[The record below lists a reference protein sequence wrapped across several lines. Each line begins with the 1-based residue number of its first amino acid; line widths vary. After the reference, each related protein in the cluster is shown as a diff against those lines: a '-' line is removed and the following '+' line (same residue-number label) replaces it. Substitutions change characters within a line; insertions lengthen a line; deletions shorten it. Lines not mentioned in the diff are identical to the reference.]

1 MARTVQFQV
10 DMVSV
15 HIPHTELGATANPR
29 QVGRGG
35 TPATRVKQI
44 LEAREELVLR
54 LRFASVRRPQS
65 RSQVARFLGLSDRT
79 VRCIERQ
86 ALRKLRLDA
95 LGPVGAGWQGW
106 DEV

>member
-1 MARTVQFQV
+1 MN
-10 DMVSV
+10 
-15 HIPHTELGATANPR
+15 E
-29 QVGRGG
+29 
-35 TPATRVKQI
+35 I

-54 LRFASVRRPQS
+54 LRFGSAEAPQS
-65 RSQVARFLGLSDRT
+65 RSQVARSLGLSART

-86 ALRKLRLDA
+86 ALRKLRMDA